1 VWKEGNLRSLEH
13 YKTNMHFFVCEESIF
28 KGIEILFSEIIAE
41 NFPNFGTSQNVD
53 IHVHKAYRTT
63 KKHK

>member
-41 NFPNFGTSQNVD
+41 NFPNLVEDTDV
-53 IHVHKAYRTT
+53 HV
-63 KKHK
+63 